1 MNRAPRFQIGLFIAV
16 RIVFNT
22 ALRMI
27 YPFLPVFGRELGVD
41 LATLSKA
48 VALRS
53 ASGALGPFLASIADS
68 RGRKTGILL
77 GLLIFIAGTGVV
89 VFFPTFPGFVLSII
103 LTLLGYFAFNPS
115 MQAYLGDRIPYERRG
130 RALALTE
137 LGWSL
142 SFILGVPLMGLLIA
156 RSGWLA
162 PFSLLAILGILS
174 FVMLAAM
181 LPRDAVRPAGQPGMW
196 QRFGQVLVCAP
207 AMAGMLLGA
216 LAAMANE
223 LVALIFGVWLENSF
237 GLKIAALGIAAAVLG
252 FAELGGELFSAGLVD
267 RLGKSKSVEMGLV
280 FNCLAA
286 LFMAFLGS
294 SLAGALVGLFLFYMT
309 FEFVMVSSI
318 PLMNEILPGARATVM
333 AGYVAVISFGR
344 ALGDVAAP
352 KLYNAGHGQ
361 AHIPGM
367 LTIALGAVLL
377 NLGALLAL
385 HALTHG
391 LKIRSVGTF
400 PDDA

>member
-216 LAAMANE
+216 LAAMA
-223 LVALIFGVWLENSF
+223 
-237 GLKIAALGIAAAVLG
+237 ALGIAAAVLG